1 MVSGN
6 TVSCVNVG
14 VIREELVVE
23 LVSEKEEEIE
33 SNAERV
39 RAWIV
44 QWREDRKTVRPG
56 KRKAA
61 RELEN

>member
-61 RELEN
+61 GELEN

>member
-1 MVSGN
+1 MVTGN
-6 TVSCVNVG
+6 TVSCVNG

-23 LVSEKEEEIE
+23 LVSEKEENIE

-44 QWREDRKTVRPG
+44 QWREDRKAVRPG

-61 RELEN
+61 GELQN